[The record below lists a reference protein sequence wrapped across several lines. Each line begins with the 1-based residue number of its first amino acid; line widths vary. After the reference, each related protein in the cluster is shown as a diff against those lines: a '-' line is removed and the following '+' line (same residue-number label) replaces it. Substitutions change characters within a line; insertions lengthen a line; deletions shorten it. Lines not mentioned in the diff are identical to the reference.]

1 MHCKATLGLA
11 VRFNLYPFKWR
22 WYLSYA
28 NVCALKLLVEQRK
41 KPVIMNRISYQS
53 QNQQINKLE
62 RKFSSLKG
70 PIEDYN
76 PDSDE
81 LDVLKD
87 AICIPSILPCKLIH

>member
-41 KPVIMNRISYQS
+41 KPVIMNRIS
-53 QNQQINKLE
+53 
-62 RKFSSLKG
+62 
-70 PIEDYN
+70 
-76 PDSDE
+76 
-81 LDVLKD
+81 
-87 AICIPSILPCKLIH
+87 